1 MPRRFI
7 TDMAQAQCSYGMI
20 ISDPARFFNQTPPPN
35 FGKVQWGMLHDQDD
49 TICALA
55 TPPGAG
61 GLGVI
66 RLSGPRAF
74 AVADAVTHRPRNI
87 SCARRKGYTLHRA
100 TVADTQGAA
109 IDGVL
114 LAVFHAPRSYTGE
127 DTVEI
132 SAHGGPIPL
141 RQILRRLLESGARL
155 AQPGEFTQ
163 RAFLHGKMDL
173 AQAEAVADIIAAR
186 TDQAHALAQRQG
198 AGRLSEAVH
207 AVRDILLGV
216 LARIEASIEFPED
229 VGELDWALC
238 LQELSRADA
247 LAQTLLQTADGGIL
261 TREGLTVVL
270 LGRPNVGKS
279 SLLNALLRTS
289 RAIVTPIPG
298 TTRDTLEETL
308 NLHGIPLRLTDTAG
322 LRETNDPIEQIGVA
336 RSQEALARADFV
348 LLVLDAQTGE
358 TEEDAAL
365 RRALAGRPHLTVWN
379 KWDLVADHSAA
390 CPVLTADAIAVS
402 AATGWNMGRL
412 EDTLAQAIGYGASPV
427 LAADNAVV
435 THARHR
441 RALEAAREGIEAAR
455 ATCAAQL
462 PADFLS
468 IDVQGALAALGQITG
483 ETTPDD
489 IVQEIFSRF
498 CIGK

>member
-1 MPRRFI
+1 
-7 TDMAQAQCSYGMI
+7 
-20 ISDPARFFNQTPPPN
+20 
-35 FGKVQWGMLHDQDD
+35 MLHDQDD

-74 AVADAVTHRPRNI
+74 LIADAVTRRPRNTP
-87 SCARRKGYTLHRA
+87 CAKRKGFTLHRA
-100 TVADTQGAA
+100 TVVDAHGEA

-114 LAVFHAPRSYTGE
+114 LAIFHAPRSYTGE

-132 SAHGGPIPL
+132 SAHGGPVPL
-141 RQILRRLLESGARL
+141 RQILGRLLESGARL
-155 AQPGEFTQ
+155 ARPGEFTQ
-163 RAFLHGKMDL
+163 RAFLHGKIDL

-216 LARIEASIEFPED
+216 LARIEASIDFPED
-229 VGELDWALC
+229 VGEMDLGEC
-238 LQELSRADA
+238 LHELNRADF

-261 TREGLTVVL
+261 TREGISVVL

-298 TTRDTLEETL
+298 TTRDTLEETV

-336 RSQEALARADFV
+336 RSRDALARADFA
-348 LLVLDAQTGE
+348 LLVLDAQAGE
-358 TEEDAAL
+358 TEEDAVLRGAL
-365 RRALAGRPHLTVWN
+365 KSRPHLIVWN
-379 KWDLVADHSAA
+379 KWDLVADRSVRGPALSGEA
-390 CPVLTADAIAVS
+390 VSVS
-402 AATGWNMGRL
+402 AATGWNIDTL
-412 EDTLAQAIGYGASPV
+412 EDALAQAVGHGASSVTPTQD
-427 LAADNAVV
+427 AIV

-441 RALEAAREGIEAAR
+441 RALEAAREGMAAAR
-455 ATCAAQL
+455 ATLAVRL

-468 IDVQGALAALGQITG
+468 VDVQGALTSLGQITG
-483 ETTPDD
+483 ETTTDD
-489 IVQEIFSRF
+489 IIQEIFSRF